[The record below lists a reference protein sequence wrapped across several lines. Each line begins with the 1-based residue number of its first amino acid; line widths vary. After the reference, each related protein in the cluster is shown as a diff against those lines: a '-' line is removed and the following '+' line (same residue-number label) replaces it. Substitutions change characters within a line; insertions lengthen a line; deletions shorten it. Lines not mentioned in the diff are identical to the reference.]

1 MNKAM
6 SYSLSSAWARREHE
20 ECGCDWLLE
29 LCISLFLSLRNF
41 FQALITPFQWE
52 KKYCFCLSLLGRR
65 SFSSSLFRFTAQEA
79 AVK

>member
-1 MNKAM
+1 MNKAV

-41 FQALITPFQWE
+41 FQALIMPFQWKEKILLLFESLRE
-52 KKYCFCLSLLGRR
+52 KK
-65 SFSSSLFRFTAQEA
+65 LFL
-79 AVK
+79 